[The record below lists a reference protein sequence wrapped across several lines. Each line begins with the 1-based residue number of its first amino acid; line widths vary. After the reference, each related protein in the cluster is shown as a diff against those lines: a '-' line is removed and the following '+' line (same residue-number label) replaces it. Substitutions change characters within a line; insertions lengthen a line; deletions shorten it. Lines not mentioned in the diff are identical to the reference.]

1 MKSLKFICTGDWH
14 LDANPI
20 KQKKAEA
27 SLNEII
33 NYCSEVK
40 VEAIIIAGDLWHK
53 KQSFSES
60 SAVPYG
66 IEYLRKLSK
75 LVNYIFITRGN
86 AAHDEAKSISLLHQ
100 IESNVF
106 AYEQPVCLAIKD
118 NKLCDL
124 LRTTWE
130 PEMQFDYILSLVPY
144 PVKSAFITE
153 DSIDNNNAGFIEKF
167 EQVFDLIGDMVSN
180 YNCPKILGFH
190 GNVIGSRLSS
200 GQTLLSQDIMVSPST
215 LQKAK
220 HNYYALSHIHLYQE
234 VANNM
239 FYSSSLYCGNWGE
252 TEQKSFQVVTF
263 EDGEM
268 NVERIMLTSARPMI
282 TLNAEFKDGEFCFED
297 PGYALEVGMKEY
309 EYRLKVKIKENERN
323 LVTDDKIENIKFL
336 YTEDVKIEWSVIPVE
351 RESRSEQ
358 IMNCRSLLD
367 EVVEY
372 GNITAADVFST
383 GTEENFLKPSLIDK
397 VTKIVEKGVE
407 S

>member
-1 MKSLKFICTGDWH
+1 MKTLRFLHIGDMHIDHDPKFKAKIQPSLDQVLQYCRE
-14 LDANPI
+14 I
-20 KQKKAEA
+20 K
-27 SLNEII
+27 I
-33 NYCSEVK
+33 NAV
-40 VEAIIIAGDLWHK
+40 VIPGDLTHR
-53 KQSFSES
+53 KQSYSAS
-60 SAVPYG
+60 SGVPML
-66 IEYLRKLSK
+66 INFLKELSQH
-75 LVNYIFITRGN
+75 VDFIFITKGN
-86 AAHDEAKSISLLHQ
+86 HDEPGSISLLHQ
-100 IESNVF
+100 IEPNVYAF
-106 AYEQPVCLAIKD
+106 EFPVVMGVNDGEWKTAVDI
-118 NKLCDL
+118 
-124 LRTTWE
+124 LREKWRL
-130 PEMQFDYILSLVPY
+130 PLKYIVSLVPY
-144 PVKSAFITE
+144 PTKASLLIE
-153 DSIDNNNAGFIEKF
+153 DSIDNNNAEFISKF
-167 EQVFDLIGDMVSN
+167 EQIFEHIGDITESN
-180 YNCPKILGFH
+180 TCPKILGFH

-200 GQTLLSQDIMVSPST
+200 GQTLVSQDIMVAPPT
-215 LQKAK
+215 LEKAN
-220 HNYYALSHIHLYQE
+220 HNYYALNHIHAYQE
-234 VANNM
+234 INPRM
-239 FYSSSLYCGNWGE
+239 FYAGGISNFNWGE

-268 NVERIMLTSARPMI
+268 SVERVMLTSARPMI